1 MKSILKLLVS
11 AATAA
16 VASLLQAGCQNRGPK
31 EIQKTPAQNETVV
44 DTTKE
49 DTMEAFY
56 ERIRRWKVLYG
67 GMSRQES
74 DK

>member
-16 VASLLQAGCQNRGPK
+16 VASLLLAGCQNRGTK